1 MSVDQSPAWKALQA
15 HFDAEGDKINIR
27 NLCAE
32 SGRFEKYSQKFSGS
46 TKEEIL

>member
-27 NLCAE
+27 NLCAD
-32 SGRFEKYSQKFSGS
+32 SDRFDKYSKTFSGS
-46 TKEEIL
+46 TNEEIL